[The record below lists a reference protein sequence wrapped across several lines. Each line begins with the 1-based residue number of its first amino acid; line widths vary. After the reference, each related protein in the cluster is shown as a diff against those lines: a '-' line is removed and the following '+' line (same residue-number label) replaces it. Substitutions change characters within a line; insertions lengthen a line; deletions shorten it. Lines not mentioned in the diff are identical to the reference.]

1 MRLAVIVPFGEHDSL
16 LIARLSPLVRRAN
29 CWHLSDVN
37 PRAVVID
44 ARVDRTTVSM
54 MTTRKI
60 LMIIAGLVLGAALT
74 TYLMLLQA
82 DRRATAE
89 AKAGMDETVRP
100 AAVDSRVSESHMTE
114 GSIGQST
121 PPRAITK
128 SAAVAQQPIVPA
140 PVPAPVPAAPA
151 PTKPA
156 PSAAVTQST
165 EQAKPAPS
173 TAVAS
178 VNVQDA
184 GAPKVVPAPAP
195 RAQRG
200 RENLDRRAAAN
211 QGATPETDELVRQS
225 AKLDPSLPPPTSM
238 PTQTPSTAS
247 TDSRSASRGSYPS
260 GSAQTDQLVH
270 DSAKLDPSLP
280 PPNMSAARA
289 ATEQQQRAMKPGAG
303 SNPIAAAATDQLVR
317 DSAKLDPSLPPP
329 K

>member
-1 MRLAVIVPFGEHDSL
+1 MAGSRRLNDPS
-16 LIARLSPLVRRAN
+16 
-29 CWHLSDVN
+29 
-37 PRAVVID
+37 
-44 ARVDRTTVSM
+44 VSM

-60 LMIIAGLVLGAALT
+60 LMILAGLVLGAALT

-89 AKAGMDETVRP
+89 ARAGMDEPVRP
-100 AAVDSRVSESHMTE
+100 AAVDTRVNESHMTE
-114 GSIGQST
+114 GSIGPSST
-121 PPRAITK
+121 PRATTQ
-128 SAAVAQQPIVPA
+128 SAAVAPQPVVPA
-140 PVPAPVPAAPA
+140 PVPAPAPAPAPVAAAA

-156 PSAAVTQST
+156 PAPAPSPAVTQSAG
-165 EQAKPAPS
+165 QAKPAPS

-195 RAQRG
+195 RTQRG

-211 QGATPETDELVRQS
+211 PGTTPETDELVRES

-238 PTQTPSTAS
+238 PAQTPSTAS
-247 TDSRSASRGSYPS
+247 TDPRSASRGAYQT
-260 GSAQTDQLVH
+260 GAAQTDQLVR
-270 DSAKLDPSLP
+270 DSAKVDPSLP
-280 PPNMSAARA
+280 PPNMSAVRA

-303 SNPIAAAATDQLVR
+303 SNPVAAAATDQLVR

>member
-1 MRLAVIVPFGEHDSL
+1 M
-16 LIARLSPLVRRAN
+16 
-29 CWHLSDVN
+29 
-37 PRAVVID
+37 ID
-44 ARVDRTTVSM
+44 ARVDRTTISM

-60 LMIIAGLVLGAALT
+60 LMILAGLVLGAALT

-89 AKAGMDETVRP
+89 VKAGMVETVRP

-121 PPRAITK
+121 PSRAITK
-128 SAAVAQQPIVPA
+128 SAAVEQQPIVPA
-140 PVPAPVPAAPA
+140 PAPAAPA
-151 PTKPA
+151 PMKAAPTPT

-178 VNVQDA
+178 VNVQNA

-211 QGATPETDELVRQS
+211 QGTTPETDELVRQS
-225 AKLDPSLPPPTSM
+225 AKLDPSLPPPTS

-247 TDSRSASRGSYPS
+247 TDPRSASRGAYQT
-260 GSAQTDQLVH
+260 GAAQTDQLVR

-280 PPNMSAARA
+280 PPNMSAVRA

>member
-1 MRLAVIVPFGEHDSL
+1 M
-16 LIARLSPLVRRAN
+16 
-29 CWHLSDVN
+29 
-37 PRAVVID
+37 ID
-44 ARVDRTTVSM
+44 ARVDRTTISM

-60 LMIIAGLVLGAALT
+60 LMILAGLVLGAALT

-89 AKAGMDETVRP
+89 VKAGMDETVRP

-121 PPRAITK
+121 PSRAITK
-128 SAAVAQQPIVPA
+128 SAAVEQQPIVPA
-140 PVPAPVPAAPA
+140 PAPAAPA
-151 PTKPA
+151 PMKAAPTPT

-178 VNVQDA
+178 VNVQNA

-200 RENLDRRAAAN
+200 RENLDRRPAAN
-211 QGATPETDELVRQS
+211 QGTTPETDELVRQS

-247 TDSRSASRGSYPS
+247 TDPRSASRGAYQT
-260 GSAQTDQLVH
+260 GAAQTDQLVR

-280 PPNMSAARA
+280 PPNMSAVRA

>member
-1 MRLAVIVPFGEHDSL
+1 MIE
-16 LIARLSPLVRRAN
+16 
-29 CWHLSDVN
+29 
-37 PRAVVID
+37 

-60 LMIIAGLVLGAALT
+60 LMIFAGLVLGAALT

-89 AKAGMDETVRP
+89 ARAGMDESVRP
-100 AAVDSRVSESHMTE
+100 AAVDPRTSENHMTE

-128 SAAVAQQPIVPA
+128 SAAVAQQPVAPA
-140 PVPAPVPAAPA
+140 PVPAPAAPA
-151 PTKPA
+151 PMKPA
-156 PSAAVTQST
+156 PTPSVAVTQST

-178 VNVQDA
+178 VNVQDT
-184 GAPKVVPAPAP
+184 GAPKVVPAP

-200 RENLDRRAAAN
+200 RESLDRRAATS
-211 QGATPETDELVRQS
+211 QGPTPETEELVRES

-247 TDSRSASRGSYPS
+247 TDSRSASRGAYQT
-260 GSAQTDQLVH
+260 GAAQTDQLVR

-280 PPNMSAARA
+280 PPNMSAVRA

-303 SNPIAAAATDQLVR
+303 SNPVAAAATDQLVR
-317 DSAKLDPSLPPP
+317 DSARLDPSLPPP

>member
-1 MRLAVIVPFGEHDSL
+1 M
-16 LIARLSPLVRRAN
+16 
-29 CWHLSDVN
+29 
-37 PRAVVID
+37 ID
-44 ARVDRTTVSM
+44 ARVDRKTISM

-60 LMIIAGLVLGAALT
+60 LMILAGLVLGAALT

-89 AKAGMDETVRP
+89 ARAGMDEPVRP
-100 AAVDSRVSESHMTE
+100 AAVDTRVNESHMTE
-114 GSIGQST
+114 GSIGPSST
-121 PPRAITK
+121 PRATTQ
-128 SAAVAQQPIVPA
+128 SAAVAPQPVVPA
-140 PVPAPVPAAPA
+140 PVPAPAPAPAPVAAAA

-156 PSAAVTQST
+156 PAPAPSPAVTQSAG
-165 EQAKPAPS
+165 QAKPAPS

-195 RAQRG
+195 RTQRG

-211 QGATPETDELVRQS
+211 PGTTPETDELVRES

-238 PTQTPSTAS
+238 PAQTPSTAS
-247 TDSRSASRGSYPS
+247 TDPRSASRGAYQT
-260 GSAQTDQLVH
+260 GAAQTDQLVR
-270 DSAKLDPSLP
+270 DSAKVDPSLP
-280 PPNMSAARA
+280 PPNMSAVRA

-303 SNPIAAAATDQLVR
+303 SNPVAAAATDQLVR

>member
-1 MRLAVIVPFGEHDSL
+1 
-16 LIARLSPLVRRAN
+16 
-29 CWHLSDVN
+29 
-37 PRAVVID
+37 
-44 ARVDRTTVSM
+44 

-60 LMIIAGLVLGAALT
+60 LMILAGLVLGAALT

-89 AKAGMDETVRP
+89 ARAGMDETVRP

-114 GSIGQST
+114 GSIDQST
-121 PPRAITK
+121 PSREITK
-128 SAAVAQQPIVPA
+128 SAAVAQQPVVPA
-140 PVPAPVPAAPA
+140 PAPAPAAAPA
-151 PTKPA
+151 PVKPA

-184 GAPKVVPAPAP
+184 GTPKVVPAPAPAP

-200 RENLDRRAAAN
+200 RESLDRRAAAN
-211 QGATPETDELVRQS
+211 QGTTPETDELVRES

-238 PTQTPSTAS
+238 PTQTPPTAS
-247 TDSRSASRGSYPS
+247 TNPRSASRGAYQT
-260 GSAQTDQLVH
+260 GAAQTDQLVR
-270 DSAKLDPSLP
+270 DSAKPDPSLP
-280 PPNMSAARA
+280 PPDMSAVRA
-289 ATEQQQRAMKPGAG
+289 ATEQQQQAMKPGAG

>member
-1 MRLAVIVPFGEHDSL
+1 MIE
-16 LIARLSPLVRRAN
+16 
-29 CWHLSDVN
+29 
-37 PRAVVID
+37 
-44 ARVDRTTVSM
+44 ARVDRTTISM

-60 LMIIAGLVLGAALT
+60 LMILAGLVLGAALT

-89 AKAGMDETVRP
+89 VKAGMDETVRP

-114 GSIGQST
+114 GSIEQST

-128 SAAVAQQPIVPA
+128 SAAVAQQPVVPA

-156 PSAAVTQST
+156 PTPSAAVTQST
-165 EQAKPAPS
+165 EPAKPAPS

-200 RENLDRRAAAN
+200 RENLDRRAAVN
-211 QGATPETDELVRQS
+211 QGTTPETDELVRQS

-247 TDSRSASRGSYPS
+247 TDPRSASRGAYQT
-260 GSAQTDQLVH
+260 GAAQTDELVRG
-270 DSAKLDPSLP
+270 SAKLDPSLP
-280 PPNMSAARA
+280 PPNMSAVRG

-303 SNPIAAAATDQLVR
+303 SNPVAAAATDQLVR

>member
-1 MRLAVIVPFGEHDSL
+1 M
-16 LIARLSPLVRRAN
+16 
-29 CWHLSDVN
+29 
-37 PRAVVID
+37 ID
-44 ARVDRTTVSM
+44 ARVDRKTISM

-60 LMIIAGLVLGAALT
+60 LMILAGLVLGAALT

-89 AKAGMDETVRP
+89 VKAGMDETVRP

-128 SAAVAQQPIVPA
+128 SAAVEQQPIVPA
-140 PVPAPVPAAPA
+140 PAPAAPA
-151 PTKPA
+151 PMKAAPTPT

-178 VNVQDA
+178 VNVQNA

-247 TDSRSASRGSYPS
+247 TDPRSASRGAYQT
-260 GSAQTDQLVH
+260 GAAQTDQLVR

-280 PPNMSAARA
+280 PPNMSAVRA

>member
-1 MRLAVIVPFGEHDSL
+1 MIEV
-16 LIARLSPLVRRAN
+16 
-29 CWHLSDVN
+29 
-37 PRAVVID
+37 
-44 ARVDRTTVSM
+44 RVDRTTISM

-60 LMIIAGLVLGAALT
+60 LMILAGLVLGAALT

-128 SAAVAQQPIVPA
+128 SAAVAQQPVVPA
-140 PVPAPVPAAPA
+140 PVPAPVPVAPA

-165 EQAKPAPS
+165 EPAKPAPS
-173 TAVAS
+173 AAVAS

-200 RENLDRRAAAN
+200 RENLDRRAAVN
-211 QGATPETDELVRQS
+211 QGTTPETDELVRQS

-247 TDSRSASRGSYPS
+247 TDPRSASRGAYQT
-260 GSAQTDQLVH
+260 GAAQTGQLVR
-270 DSAKLDPSLP
+270 DSAKRDPSLP
-280 PPNMSAARA
+280 PPNMSAIRA

-303 SNPIAAAATDQLVR
+303 SNPVAAAATDQLVR

>member
-1 MRLAVIVPFGEHDSL
+1 
-16 LIARLSPLVRRAN
+16 
-29 CWHLSDVN
+29 
-37 PRAVVID
+37 
-44 ARVDRTTVSM
+44 M

-60 LMIIAGLVLGAALT
+60 LMILAGLVLGAALT

-89 AKAGMDETVRP
+89 ARAGMDETVRP
-100 AAVDSRVSESHMTE
+100 AAVDSRTSENHMTE

-128 SAAVAQQPIVPA
+128 SGAVAQQPAISA
-140 PVPAPVPAAPA
+140 PVPAPAPAPAAPA
-151 PTKPA
+151 PMKPA
-156 PSAAVTQST
+156 PVPSAAVTQST
-165 EQAKPAPS
+165 EPAKPAPS

-200 RENLDRRAAAN
+200 RESLDRRAATN
-211 QGATPETDELVRQS
+211 QGPTPETEELVRES

-238 PTQTPSTAS
+238 PTQTPATAS
-247 TDSRSASRGSYPS
+247 TDPRSTSRGAYQT
-260 GSAQTDQLVH
+260 GAAQTDQLVR

-280 PPNMSAARA
+280 PPNMSAVRA

-303 SNPIAAAATDQLVR
+303 SNPVAAAATDQLVR